1 MANQLVMAAATP
13 ARVAVIGAGLAGS
26 LLSLALARRG
36 QAVTLFGPDPEG
48 DTTAATPLSY
58 GALLGRQAAGQ
69 WRQLERLHGPLGWNA
84 CGGVL
89 HGFDG
94 PLDRL
99 PPGLLALGAAVLP
112 VSRVDPSLLVAALPT
127 VLERA
132 GVERRRDAV
141 SCLDTLRPEFS
152 QVVLAAGAS
161 CRLLWPAL
169 PPRLR
174 YSWAGVLTVPHN
186 PGGSAWL
193 ELVRRGK
200 VVLPRH
206 WQRPGLEAKAAE
218 LEQQAW
224 VVDTGL
230 APWGKQGVVLGQISL
245 IQPREASRF
254 PGPPPEAAPLE
265 TELRRAL
272 GRLDPALATLEG
284 SFQLRAVTFCT
295 EGDALVGPVERAEG
309 LWIFTGFRTA
319 FGGIPPQAERLAEAI
334 QQSVQGGQSV
344 QGRQFPPRMGGS
356 RS

>member
-1 MANQLVMAAATP
+1 M
-13 ARVAVIGAGLAGS
+13 
-26 LLSLALARRG
+26 
-36 QAVTLFGPDPEG
+36 
-48 DTTAATPLSY
+48 
-58 GALLGRQAAGQ
+58 
-69 WRQLERLHGPLGWNA
+69 
-84 CGGVL
+84 
-89 HGFDG
+89 
-94 PLDRL
+94 
-99 PPGLLALGAAVLP
+99 P

-230 APWGKQGVVLGQISL
+230 APWGKQGVVLGQISPNGVFGEMAL
-245 IQPREASRF
+245 IDNEPRMASAEAEE
-254 PGPPPEAAPLE
+254 EAVCLVIPMA
-265 TELRRAL
+265 AL
-272 GRLDPALATLEG
+272 KARLDSPL
-284 SFQLRAVTFCT
+284 
-295 EGDALVGPVERAEG
+295 
-309 LWIFTGFRTA
+309 
-319 FGGIPPQAERLAEAI
+319 
-334 QQSVQGGQSV
+334 
-344 QGRQFPPRMGGS
+344 
-356 RS
+356 